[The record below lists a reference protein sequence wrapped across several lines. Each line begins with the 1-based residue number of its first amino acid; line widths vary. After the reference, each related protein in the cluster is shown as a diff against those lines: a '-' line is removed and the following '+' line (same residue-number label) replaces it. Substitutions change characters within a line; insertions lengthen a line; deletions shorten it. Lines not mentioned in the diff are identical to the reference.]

1 MCSASYVTAVTAAFL
16 VRYSSGYL
24 EVALPNTE
32 CVRLGLSSM
41 SGVAV
46 AAQNG
51 TGYTVTV
58 DAASG
63 IGTGISAGD
72 RATTM
77 RRLADPASTAASF
90 TRPGH
95 VQPRV
100 TGAGGSRSRPD
111 YAHAA
116 VDLAGI
122 AQLSPVCG
130 IGHLVSADN
139 PHELAD
145 AAEAQRFASHHGL
158 SVVDVRDVAECMAER
173 TQISVGPAFSLTTRH
188 GDFNAVTYSLLG
200 QPDEYTVLSFGAGP
214 SAGGCPYIHHACLG
228 QLLLAERCDC
238 ADRLD
243 RAMAAIVEVGHGTV
257 VLVRHLLAPNSCV
270 APRTAGA
277 DDAVREAISTARR
290 LLSQLPLIDPDY
302 PTHDLEP
309 RTAMIA

>member
-130 IGHLVSADN
+130 IGHLSA
-139 PHELAD
+139 P
-145 AAEAQRFASHHGL
+145 
-158 SVVDVRDVAECMAER
+158 
-173 TQISVGPAFSLTTRH
+173 TTRMSSPMLRKLN
-188 GDFNAVTYSLLG
+188 GSRATTGSASSMSATSPNAWRNARKSVLG
-200 QPDEYTVLSFGAGP
+200 
-214 SAGGCPYIHHACLG
+214 
-228 QLLLAERCDC
+228 
-238 ADRLD
+238 
-243 RAMAAIVEVGHGTV
+243 
-257 VLVRHLLAPNSCV
+257 
-270 APRTAGA
+270 
-277 DDAVREAISTARR
+277 RR
-290 LLSQLPLIDPDY
+290 SP
-302 PTHDLEP
+302 
-309 RTAMIA
+309 